1 MIGKRFGRLTVIEK
15 VGKDKHRSILWKCK
29 CDCGGESIVRTHNL
43 RCGNSTSCGC
53 VRNDK
58 IKKLNY
64 KTGQY
69 KSRIYHT
76 WINMKTRCHTPTA
89 WEYKNYG
96 ARGIAVCDEWR
107 NNFQAFYDWANENGY
122 RDDLTIERINNDGN
136 YCPENCRWV
145 DRITQNRNQRNTRL
159 VTFNGVTKH
168 LFDWADEF
176 GIKRNT
182 LAHRLHRGWSIDKS
196 LTTPVKIKFAKLK

>member
-1 MIGKRFGRLTVIEK
+1 MIGKRFGRLTVVEEA
-15 VGKDKHRSILWKCK
+15 GRDKHRSILWKCK

-53 VRNDK
+53 LHREK
-58 IKKLNY
+58 TKMINY

-96 ARGIAVCDEWR
+96 ARGIVICDEWR
-107 NNFQAFYDWANENGY
+107 NDFKAFYNWAMENGY
-122 RDDLTIERINNDGN
+122 TDELTIDRIDNDGN

-145 DRITQNRNQRNTRL
+145 DRVTQNRNQRNTRL
-159 VTFNGVTKH
+159 ITYNGETKH

-176 GIKRNT
+176 GINRNT
-182 LAHRLHRGWSIDKS
+182 LAGRLYRGWSIERA
-196 LTTPVKIKFAKLK
+196 LNIKTEN